1 MGMAVARIVEVK
13 AGSTESLE
21 AAIQEGIDY
30 ATENYGDVQSAWV
43 NQQEAVVEGGRVS
56 EYRVDMKVTYM
67 ART

>member
-1 MGMAVARIVEVK
+1 MAVARIVEVK